1 MEEKV
6 LEILKNVFELDSV
19 DETCSQTTC
28 EKWDSMGQ
36 LNLVVELE
44 TEFDV
49 TLEPEEIGDMKC
61 FNDIIRI
68 LDSLTTDEAFAILDN
83 SGCMKEVASGLV
95 RSILYYLNRRAG
107 DKLDIECIMYTKDLG
122 QLAASEGAVNMIEVN
137 KEKWNG

>member
-6 LEILKNVFELDSV
+6 LEILKDLFELETA

-44 TEFDV
+44 SEFDV
-49 TLEPEEIGDMKC
+49 TLEPEEIGEMKS

-68 LDSLTTDEAFAILDN
+68 LKGKGVE
-83 SGCMKEVASGLV
+83 
-95 RSILYYLNRRAG
+95 
-107 DKLDIECIMYTKDLG
+107 
-122 QLAASEGAVNMIEVN
+122 
-137 KEKWNG
+137 